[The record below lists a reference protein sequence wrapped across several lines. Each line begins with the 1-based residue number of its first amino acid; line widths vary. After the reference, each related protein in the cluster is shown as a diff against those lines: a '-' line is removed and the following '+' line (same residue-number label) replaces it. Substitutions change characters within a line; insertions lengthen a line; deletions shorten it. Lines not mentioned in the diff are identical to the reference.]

1 MGGAI
6 LERLKQNKQFEVK
19 GTFSDNSKPGM
30 EKLDITDKQ
39 QVFPFIKK
47 EKPDVVVLAA
57 AWNAVDAI
65 EQEKEKAWKI
75 NVEGVKNVADACRAV
90 NARLVYTS
98 TYFVFDGKKLVY
110 SENDKPNPL
119 NYYSVT
125 KMEAEKIAASLP
137 DSLIVRLTNV
147 FSLGYDEYNVAE
159 RVARALKKREQVKL
173 PMDVG
178 TNAISADNLAQAVE
192 ELLLKKA
199 TGIWN
204 IGGSE
209 FATRYDV
216 GVRIAR
222 AFGLDEKLVVPVK
235 SAEAQKATR
244 PALDELDCTKFKNNM
259 STKLLDINAGI
270 ELAKKRYKP

>member
-1 MGGAI
+1 MRVVFKHSASLKEFMKVLVIGASGQVGGAI

-57 AWNAVDAI
+57 AWNAVDGI

-178 TNAISADNLAQAVE
+178 TNAISADNLAQA
-192 ELLLKKA
+192 
-199 TGIWN
+199 G
-204 IGGSE
+204 
-209 FATRYDV
+209 
-216 GVRIAR
+216 
-222 AFGLDEKLVVPVK
+222 
-235 SAEAQKATR
+235 
-244 PALDELDCTKFKNNM
+244 
-259 STKLLDINAGI
+259 
-270 ELAKKRYKP
+270 